1 MPFVTS
7 VDGTRIH
14 YEEWGDRDGEPVL
27 FIHGL
32 GADAIGW
39 FLQRRAFS
47 TYRCIALDNRGSGRS
62 DKPDGPYVLEHMAH
76 DAREVLADA
85 GVERAHVIGA
95 SMGGAIA
102 QYLAVLHPDQ
112 VRSLT
117 LACTSCL
124 LRDWRDELL
133 AEWADTVER
142 EGMRGF
148 ATRNLGWLFG
158 PRSFRRLYPVAVAIG
173 PFLMRAPD
181 HGFVAQIAALRTV
194 DPDVAELIREI
205 RVPTLV
211 LTGSQDIL
219 TPVADAEEIASRIP
233 GAELVVIRGAAHG
246 FMVEN
251 FRDFNHVVGEF
262 VARHSGENADVI
274 PLRRRATA

>member
-1 MPFVTS
+1 MPFVNS

-14 YEEWGDRDGEPVL
+14 YEVCGDRDGEPVL
-27 FIHGL
+27 FIDGI

-39 FLQRRAFS
+39 FLQRRAFAK
-47 TYRCIALDNRGSGRS
+47 YRCIALDNRGSGRS

-85 GVERAHVIGA
+85 GVESAHVIGA

-102 QYLAVLHPDQ
+102 QYLAVLHPEQ

-173 PFLMRAPD
+173 PLLMRAPD

-274 PLRRRATA
+274 PLRRRASA

>member
-1 MPFVTS
+1 VPFVES

-14 YEEWGDRDGEPVL
+14 YTEWGDREGEPL
-27 FIHGL
+27 LLIHGL
-32 GADAIGW
+32 GADSIGW
-39 FLQRRAFS
+39 LFQRRAFS
-47 TYRCIALDNRGSGRS
+47 KYRCIAVDNRGSGRS
-62 DKPDGPYVLEHMAH
+62 DKPEGPYVLEHMAH

-85 GVERAHVIGA
+85 GVESAHVVGA

-102 QYLAVLHPDQ
+102 QYLAVLHPEQ

-117 LACTSCL
+117 LACTSCV
-124 LRDWRDELL
+124 LREWRDELL
-133 AEWADTVER
+133 GDWADVVEK

-158 PRSFRRLYPVAVAIG
+158 PRSFRRLYPVAVAVG
-173 PFLMRAPD
+173 PLLMRAPD
-181 HGFVAQIAALRTV
+181 HGFLGQIAALRTV
-194 DPDVAELIREI
+194 DPEVAELIREI
-205 RVPTLV
+205 EVPTLV

-251 FRDFNHVVGEF
+251 ARDFNHVVGEF
-262 VARHSGENADVI
+262 LDRVSGHNAEVI
-274 PLRRRATA
+274 PLRRTATG